1 MSRTFTPYTGV
12 GGKRTQE
19 REGLNRLDDQHELAS
34 PDLMWAEIGNVL
46 WRKSRAGLSF

>member
-34 PDLMWAEIGNVL
+34 PDLMWAEIGKRAVEEV
-46 WRKSRAGLSF
+46 SRRTIF